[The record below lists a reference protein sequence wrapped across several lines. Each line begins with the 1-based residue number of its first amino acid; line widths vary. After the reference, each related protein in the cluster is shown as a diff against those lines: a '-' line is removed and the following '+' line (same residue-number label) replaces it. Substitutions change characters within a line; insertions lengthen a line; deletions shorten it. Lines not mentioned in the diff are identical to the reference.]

1 MPDTQPL
8 QATQDEIPK
17 VEIPKV
23 EIRTNRGISII
34 WLIPIIAAL
43 IGGWL
48 TYTTLSERG
57 PEVTIKFSSAEGLE
71 AGATKLKY
79 KEVEVGHVKEIA
91 LSKDLSQVVVIADMV
106 KGAEAYLT
114 ENARFWIVRPRIG
127 TTGVS
132 GLGTLFSGV
141 YIGLE
146 PGAGDSKAT
155 EFVGLNAPP
164 AIMNSEAGQRFTLK
178 ADKRGPLKIGSPV
191 YFSDFRVGQITDLKL
206 EVGNNE
212 VRVEVFIEKPHNELV
227 RENTRFWNSSGIEVS
242 VNTDG
247 VNMQISSLESLIAGG
262 IAFDMPD
269 AGADKAKRDTVFKLY
284 NSHANIGAP
293 TYTEKISYIMYFNNS
308 VRGLDIGAP
317 VEFRGVKVGTVRDI
331 NLEFDSAT
339 GEPRIPILIDL
350 EPERVPESEANSE
363 AQRGFDKQKAQMAI
377 NQLVE
382 NKGFRGQLATG
393 SLLTGKLFISLDF
406 FPNSKTK
413 KIQMVGDYP
422 EFPTVPTTLD
432 ELKTSLTSFL
442 ADINKLPLSEISQNI
457 LDATEGLE
465 RLVNDPNLKTTIH
478 SANKTQLEINK
489 FTADLNK
496 KLMPLLSKA
505 DKTLGLLDDD
515 SPLSVDL
522 ANTLKELSSAARSIR
537 LTADYL
543 KQNPNSLIYGK
554 Q

>member
-1 MPDTQPL
+1 MPDMPPL
-8 QATQDEIPK
+8 QEAQDEIPK
-17 VEIPKV
+17 VEI
-23 EIRTNRGISII
+23 RTSRGISII

-43 IGGWL
+43 VGGWL

-57 PEVTIKFSSAEGLE
+57 PEITIKFSSAEGLE

-79 KEVEVGHVKEIA
+79 KEVEVGHVKGIA
-91 LSKDLSQVVVIADMV
+91 LSKDLSQVVVTADMV

-146 PGAGDSKAT
+146 PGVDDNKAT
-155 EFVGLNAPP
+155 EFVGLNTPP
-164 AIMNSEAGQRFTLK
+164 AIMDQTAGQHFTLK
-178 ADKRGPLKIGSPV
+178 ADKRGPLKKGSPV
-191 YFSDFRVGQITDLKL
+191 YFSDFKVGQITNLKL
-206 EVGNNE
+206 ESGTNE
-212 VRVEVFIEKPHNELV
+212 VWVKVFIEKPHNELV
-227 RENTRFWNSSGIEVS
+227 KENTRFWNASGVEIS
-242 VNTDG
+242 VNTEG
-247 VNMQISSLESLIAGG
+247 INMQISSLESLIAGG

-269 AGADKAKRDTVFKLY
+269 AEATKAKQDTVFKLY
-284 NSHANIGAP
+284 NSHANIGTP
-293 TYTEKISYIMYFNNS
+293 TYTEKISYIMYFDDS

-331 NLEFDSAT
+331 NLEFDSET

-350 EPERVPESEANSE
+350 EPERVPESEANPE
-363 AQRGFDKQKAQMAI
+363 VQIGFDKKKAQMAI
-377 NQLVE
+377 KQLVE

-393 SLLTGKLFISLDF
+393 NLLTGKLFISLDF
-406 FPNSKTK
+406 FPNNKTET
-413 KIQMVGDYP
+413 IRTVGDYP

-432 ELKTSLTSFL
+432 QLKTSLASFL
-442 ADINKLPLSEISQNI
+442 TDINKLPLSEISQNI
-457 LDATEGLE
+457 LAATEGLE
-465 RLVNDPNLKTTIH
+465 HLVNDPELLKTIG
-478 SANKTQLEINK
+478 SANKTLVELDRLA
-489 FTADLNK
+489 ADLNK
-496 KLMPLLSKA
+496 KLVPLLSKA
-505 DKTLGLLDDD
+505 DKTLGLLSDD